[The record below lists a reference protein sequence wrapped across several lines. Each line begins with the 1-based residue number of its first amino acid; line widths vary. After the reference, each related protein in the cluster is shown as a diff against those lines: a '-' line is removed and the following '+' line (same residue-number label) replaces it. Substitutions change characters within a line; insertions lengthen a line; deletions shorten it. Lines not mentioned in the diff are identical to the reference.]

1 MTTRIFAGPTKI
13 SKELAKYKKILKGGK
28 SRSQNAI
35 EDPRYR
41 KAIPG
46 PERGIHSEMHALA
59 KEISETFGEPKKF
72 AMYLG
77 VIKNI
82 GLKNAYQI
90 FSKIKHSKNV
100 KTPGKLFIYESTYK
114 EMEIVKKPAE
124 ILNKKLKEINLI
136 TPNLK
141 KVILKMK
148 KIMKENSG
156 IGLAA
161 NQVGLDMA
169 LFVIDENLAKEFNA
183 PSVYINPEV
192 KAYSKVKDK
201 EELEEGCLSIPETW
215 LKIKRAK
222 KVKVKAVDE
231 NGKKFKFI
239 AKGMLA
245 RVLQHEYDHLQG
257 VLITDKK

>member
-1 MTTRIFAGPTKI
+1 MKVFAGPTKI
-13 SKELAKYKKILKGGK
+13 SKELQKFKEKK
-28 SRSQNAI
+28 
-35 EDPRYR
+35 
-41 KAIPG
+41 

-59 KEISETFGEPKKF
+59 KEISEYCGEPKKF

-77 VIKNI
+77 IIKNI
-82 GLKNAYQI
+82 GLRRAYPI
-90 FSKIKHSKNV
+90 FSKIKQSKNI
-100 KTPGKLFIYESTYK
+100 KNPGKIFVYESIYK
-114 EMEIVKKPAE
+114 KMEIVKKPAE
-124 ILNKKLKEINLI
+124 VLTKKLKEVDLI

-141 KVILKMK
+141 KVVLKMK
-148 KIMKENSG
+148 KTMKENSG

-161 NQVGLDMA
+161 NQVGLDMQ
-169 LFVIDENLAKEFNA
+169 LFVIEEGLAKEFNA
-183 PSVYINPEV
+183 PSIYINPEI
-192 KAYSKVKDK
+192 KPYSKQT

-222 KVKVKAVDE
+222 KIKVKTTDE

-257 VLITDKK
+257 VLITDK